1 MKKILLLP
9 HLKVHNANALSSA
22 YTIGFP
28 AMTAWLGAMH
38 ALQRKLNQ
46 RGYSNLRLTSVAV
59 VSHEC
64 NLQVYKDD
72 KGFDYK
78 IIVTANPLIPDK
90 RYKKKYGDRYKDKWE
105 APFTRSAFVAE
116 ARCHLDVSL
125 IIECEGLPFNEQE
138 FLDDL
143 PIVMHS
149 GWKIAGGDIESFETP
164 KYFVISNESD
174 HKKLMRQVM
183 PGYVLVERRKLMMD
197 AMKNGMDAIDALL
210 EFVKIKHRSE
220 QKENGEIE
228 WTSSRSVNGW
238 IVPVATGF
246 QGLTELGKAKNQ
258 RDPNVLHRFAESVVT
273 LGEFIMPYR
282 IKNLDDML
290 WHYHVDLSSNLYLC
304 QQNNRIG
311 N

>member
-9 HLKVHNANALSSA
+9 HVKAHNANALSSP

-28 AMTAWLGAMH
+28 AMTAWLGATH
-38 ALQRKLNQ
+38 ALQRKMNQ
-46 RGYSNLRLTSVAV
+46 CGFSDLRFVSVAV

-64 NLQVYKDD
+64 NLQVYK
-72 KGFDYK
+72 GRNDYVYS
-78 IIVTANPLIPDK
+78 IISTGNPLDK
-90 RYKKKYGDRYKDKWE
+90 DGNR
-105 APFTRSAFVAE
+105 PAFIEE

-125 IIECEGLPFNEQE
+125 IVECEGLPFNEQE
-138 FLDDL
+138 LLDDL
-143 PIVMHS
+143 PSVMHS
-149 GWKIAGGDIESFETP
+149 GWKIAGGDIESFEIP

-183 PGYVLVERRKLMMD
+183 PGYVLVERRELMMD

-210 EFVKIKHRSE
+210 EFVKVKHRSE
-220 QKENGEIE
+220 QKENGEVE
-228 WTSSRSVNGW
+228 WTSSRAVKGW

-258 RDPNVLHRFAESVVT
+258 RDSNVLHRFAESVVT

-304 QQNNRIG
+304 QQNNRVG